1 MLNRVY
7 LVCIVCTLF
16 SFHNSCSSGKGNE
29 DIEIE
34 NHTLASRYVYNDLIT
49 GPLIKKL
56 NPGEGIIEARL
67 AVSPEN
73 YYNVASPMDGFVR
86 QVLVSEGQ
94 NVQKGTLICILDHPD
109 IYTLQSSFLETK
121 ERINFYQHEL
131 QRKGDLSL
139 DYAASMK
146 SFQLAESDY
155 RSALSLLNGY
165 ERKLKY
171 LGIDADSIIKSGMVD
186 DIRIYAPGNGVI
198 ISAGA
203 ETGTYLSTGDQI
215 VEIAMLDK
223 MMAVCRISIN
233 FLAEFKKESDLV
245 FIPSMFDSLSFPAH
259 FRGNSP
265 MLNDDQT
272 FQATFVVNNVLKT
285 LYPGMTGWI
294 SRGKPEFSY
303 FVPKESTISIND
315 DRFMFV
321 YYENTLRRLAF
332 IPGREANGLI
342 EVKDSEA
349 IPEGA
354 RIIYNDIELI
364 NSMFAENPASTVDLK
379 E

>member
-1 MLNRVY
+1 MLNRAY
-7 LVCIVCTLF
+7 LVCIICTLF
-16 SFHNSCSSGKGNE
+16 STANSCSSGQGNK
-29 DIEIE
+29 DIDNDNRI
-34 NHTLASRYVYNDLIT
+34 HASHDAYDDLIT
-49 GPLIKKL
+49 GQLIRKL
-56 NPGEGIIEARL
+56 IPDDRIIEARL

-86 QVLVSEGQ
+86 QILVSEGQ
-94 NVQKGTLICILDHPD
+94 NVQKGTLLCILDHPD
-109 IYTLQSSFLETK
+109 IYALQSSFLETK

-139 DYAASMK
+139 DHAASMK

-165 ERKLKY
+165 ERKLGY

-186 DIRIYAPGNGVI
+186 DIRIYAPGSGVI
-198 ISAGA
+198 ISSGV

-215 VEIAMLDK
+215 VEIARLDR
-223 MMAVCRISIN
+223 MMAVSRISIN
-233 FLAEFKKESDLV
+233 FLAEFKNDSDLV
-245 FIPSMFDSLSFPAH
+245 FIPSMFDSLSLPAH
-259 FRGNSP
+259 FRGNSA

-272 FQATFVVNNVLKT
+272 FQARFNVINRGNT

-303 FVPKESTISIND
+303 FVPMESTISIND

-321 YYENTLRRLAF
+321 YYENNLRRLAF
-332 IPGREANGLI
+332 IPGREVNGLI
-342 EVKDSEA
+342 EVKDAEA
-349 IPEGA
+349 MPEGVQ
-354 RIIYNDIELI
+354 IIYNDIELI
-364 NSMFAENPASTVDLK
+364 NSRFAENPACTIELK
-379 E
+379 D

>member
-1 MLNRVY
+1 MLNRNH
-7 LVCIVCTLF
+7 LICIICIVLSTH
-16 SFHNSCSSGKGNE
+16 SSCSPGQGTE
-29 DIEIE
+29 DNDSE
-34 NHTLASRYVYNDLIT
+34 NHLLASHYVDLKT

-56 NPGEGIIEARL
+56 IPDDRIIEARL

-73 YYNVASPMDGFVR
+73 YYNVASPMNGFVR
-86 QVLVSEGQ
+86 QILVSEGEYI
-94 NVQKGTLICILDHPD
+94 QKGSLICILDHPD

-121 ERINFYQHEL
+121 ERIKYYHHEL

-165 ERKLKY
+165 ERKLEY

-186 DIRIYAPGNGVI
+186 DIRIYAPGSGVI
-198 ISAGA
+198 ISSDAK
-203 ETGTYLSTGDQI
+203 TGTYLSTGNQI
-215 VEIAMLDK
+215 VEIAKLDK
-223 MMAVCRISIN
+223 MMAVCRISVN
-233 FLAEFKKESDLV
+233 YLADFKNDSELV

-259 FRGNSP
+259 FTGNSP

-272 FQATFVVNNVLKT
+272 LQARFMINNIDNT

-303 FVPKESTISIND
+303 FVPQESTISIND

-321 YYENTLRRLAF
+321 FYEDSLYRVALV
-332 IPGREANGLI
+332 PGREVNGLI
-342 EVKDSEA
+342 EVKNA
-349 IPEGA
+349 KTMPEGA
-354 RIIYNDIELI
+354 QIIYNDTELI
-364 NSMFAENPASTVDLK
+364 NFRRPEYPARSAELK
-379 E
+379 